1 MIGMIGWRTSRGSFF
16 TTINSAD
23 STVEDTVGCE
33 FITQGVAVA
42 V

>member
-1 MIGMIGWRTSRGSFF
+1 MSGIIGWRTSRKFLDSE
-16 TTINSAD
+16 D

-33 FITQGVAVA
+33 FIPQRMAVA